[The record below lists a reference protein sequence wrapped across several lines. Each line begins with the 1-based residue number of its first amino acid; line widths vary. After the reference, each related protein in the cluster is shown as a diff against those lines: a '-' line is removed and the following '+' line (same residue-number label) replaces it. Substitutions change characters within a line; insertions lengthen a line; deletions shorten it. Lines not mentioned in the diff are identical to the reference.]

1 MILKCLRIVLMFS
14 PATRFVALAATALL
28 AGTSL
33 AACSGGDDQDSGRL
47 QVVAAFYPLQY
58 AAERVAGEHA
68 DVTNLTQPGKEPHDL
83 SLSVSQV
90 ADVATADLVVFEDG
104 FQAAV
109 DSAVEEDRD
118 GPSVNAAEAVELKP
132 AGGEGHEE
140 ERPEGHEGETA
151 EEHAAHEEEGH
162 HEHEHGDLDP
172 HFWQDPLLVADLG
185 DAIAKELSGI
195 GPAHANDFAANAA
208 ALRRDLEALD
218 GEFATGLKGCERDT
232 VVVNHDAFGY
242 LTKYGLHLEAISGLA
257 PDSEPNAATISD
269 LHDLI
274 REHSITTVFSET
286 LVSPRAAEAIAGD
299 LGIET
304 AVLDPLEGLTAEA
317 EENDGDYLTVMRQNL
332 AELKKANAC

>member
-1 MILKCLRIVLMFS
+1 MFS
-14 PATRFVALAATALL
+14 PATRSVALAATALL
-28 AGTSL
+28 AGISL

-68 DVTNLTQPGKEPHDL
+68 DVSNLTQPGKEPHDL

-118 GPSVNAAEAVELKP
+118 GPSVNAADAVELKP
-132 AGGEGHEE
+132 AGSEGHEE
-140 ERPEGHEGETA
+140 ELPEGHEGESA
-151 EEHAAHEEEGH
+151 EEHAAHEEEEDH
-162 HEHEHGDLDP
+162 HEHEHEHEHGDLDP

-185 DAIAKELSGI
+185 DAIAKKLSGI
-195 GPAHANDFAANAA
+195 DPAHADDFAANAA
-208 ALRRDLEALD
+208 ALRSDLEALD
-218 GEFATGLKGCERDT
+218 GEFSTGLQGCERDT

-242 LTKYGLHLEAISGLA
+242 LTKYGVHLEAISGLA

-274 REHSITTVFSET
+274 REHGITTVFSET

>member
-1 MILKCLRIVLMFS
+1 MFS
-14 PATRFVALAATALL
+14 PVTRSAAVAVSTLL
-28 AGTSL
+28 AGTVL
-33 AACSGGDDQDSGRL
+33 TACTGGDAQDSGRL

-83 SLSVSQV
+83 SLSVKQI

-109 DSAVEEDRD
+109 DAAIDEDRD
-118 GPSVNAAEAVELKP
+118 GPSVDAAGAVELH
-132 AGGEGHEE
+132 AMTADGHED
-140 ERPEGHEGETA
+140 ETA
-151 EEHAAHEEEGH
+151 EEHSAHEEEGDD
-162 HEHEHGDLDP
+162 EHAHGDVDP
-172 HFWQDPLLVADLG
+172 HFWQDALLVADLG
-185 DAIAKELSGI
+185 DAIAAELSAI
-195 GPAHANDFAANAA
+195 APDHADDFAANAA
-208 ALRRDLEALD
+208 ALRSDLEDLD
-218 GEFATGLKGCERDT
+218 GEFATGLKDCERDT

-257 PDSEPNAATISD
+257 PDSEPNAATIAD
-269 LHDLI
+269 LHELI
-274 REHSITTVFSET
+274 TEHGITTVFSET

-299 LGIET
+299 LGIGT

-332 AELKKANAC
+332 AALKKANAC